1 MIDNLE
7 IANINTILNA
17 TLSGEATALLAEF
30 KVSLNSYLKELVSS
44 PVRSLADVI
53 AFNQKFSDVVRIRRY
68 LKVDTRT
75 ECNAHTLV
83 QEMIKEFGQD
93 IFLASQVTNGIGDAE
108 RRAVWNLANLTKN
121 GFEKVMVEKKLDAVV
136 SVGAGI
142 APVLAIG
149 GFPGIIVPAAYD
161 GEGVPVGIC
170 FSGLKGFEP
179 RLIQISYGFEQATKS
194 RKPPT
199 FLP

>member
-30 KVSLNSYLKELVSS
+30 KVSLDSYLRELVPS

-53 AFNQKFSDVVRIRRY
+53 AFNQKFSNV
-68 LKVDTRT
+68 
-75 ECNAHTLV
+75 
-83 QEMIKEFGQD
+83 EMIKEFGQD

-108 RRAVWNLANLTKN
+108 KKALWNLANLTKN
-121 GFEKVMVEKKLDAVV
+121 GFEKLMVEKKLDAVV
-136 SVGAGI
+136 SGGAGI

-149 GFPGIIVPAAYD
+149 GFPGISVPAAYD
-161 GEGVPVGIC
+161 REGVPVGIC

-179 RLIQISYGFEQATKS
+179 RLIEIAYGFE
-194 RKPPT
+194 
-199 FLP
+199 